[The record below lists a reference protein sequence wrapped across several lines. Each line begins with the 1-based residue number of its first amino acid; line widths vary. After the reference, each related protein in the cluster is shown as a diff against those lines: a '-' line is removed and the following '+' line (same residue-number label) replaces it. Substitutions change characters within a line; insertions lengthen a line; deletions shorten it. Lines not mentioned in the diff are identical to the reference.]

1 MRLWRVE
8 SYAQD
13 VVTKLSRWLLSKER
27 RKTFDFENHMAWL
40 SSLFFYSQWQEYQ
53 EREKIG
59 FVSGYLIGSL
69 WVPKTVE

>member
-1 MRLWRVE
+1 MKDSRDSSMRLWRVE

-40 SSLFFYSQWQEYQ
+40 SSLFFSA
-53 EREKIG
+53 
-59 FVSGYLIGSL
+59 VSDKNTKNG
-69 WVPKTVE
+69 KK

>member
-1 MRLWRVE
+1 MTLNNDDEKIVKLRKKVCDVE

-40 SSLFFYSQWQEYQ
+40 SSLFCSQ
-53 EREKIG
+53 
-59 FVSGYLIGSL
+59 
-69 WVPKTVE
+69 